1 MMEALFVIY
10 GLVAVVILATGVATY
25 FLARNEY
32 DARSSARAV
41 LAAFIWPVIVVVAAP
56 YVIKRIIRDADL
68 KNIWQSRTNFR

>member
-1 MMEALFVIY
+1 MMEVLFVIY
-10 GLVAVVILATGVATY
+10 AFVAVAILLTGIGTY

-41 LAAFIWPVIVVVAAP
+41 LAAFIWPVVVVVAAP

-68 KNIWQSRTNFR
+68 KNIWQSKSNFR